1 MSPRSSAASLAALLL
16 LGLAACQTEN
26 TTSPDAAAEADRGQL
41 AMRLPPEVVTATD
54 PEADSIRVRIVP
66 TTGADRTPV
75 LRTWPLAAGEL
86 ILPSLPAVRCS
97 IQVLLVKTGTQGP
110 VAQPVV
116 SVATYQWASL
126 LDILPGK
133 TTQVEVLLLPVS
145 GSLSLNVKVAGNLAN
160 VVPPTASPAAGTFP
174 AAQTVTLSRPAGL
187 AAGTIQYRIENP
199 ATGNANP
206 WTTYTGP
213 VSIPSTSTL
222 FYRTISGTDT
232 GLIAT
237 GTYTIAIPV
246 SPSIL
251 LSFATPTATPP
262 GWAGS
267 VVANQ
272 GSTVSGAVLP
282 GPFAG
287 NAARIQHSLAPSA
300 VGTWVTAR
308 FSVPTSNWPNFG
320 GIQLG
325 LQSDRPRQVRLVL
338 VSSNPAYQTILNG
351 GGGFGATV
359 NINTTATI
367 FNLNRA
373 SFVPL
378 PWGPSM
384 GSLTLDQILPT
395 ITGLDIAYGCSTGS
409 SCTEAGFL
417 FVDEIRFL
425 P

>member
-1 MSPRSSAASLAALLL
+1 MSRRSTAASLAALLL

-26 TTSPDAAAEADRGQL
+26 TTSPGAATDPDRGQL

-66 TTGADRTPV
+66 TAGADRTPV
-75 LRTWPLAAGEL
+75 LRTWSLAAGEL
-86 ILPSLPAVRCS
+86 IFPSLPAVRCS
-97 IQVLLVKTGTQGP
+97 IQVHLLKSGAPG
-110 VAQPVV
+110 AAGQPSA

-133 TTQVEVLLLPVS
+133 TTQVEVLLAPVS

-160 VVPPTASPAAGTFP
+160 VVPPIASPAAGTY
-174 AAQTVTLSRPAGL
+174 AAVQTVTLARPAGL

-213 VSIPSTSTL
+213 ISIATTSTL
-222 FYRTISGTDT
+222 FYRSISGSDT

-246 SPSIL
+246 SPPVT
-251 LSFATPTATPP
+251 LSFTTPTATPP

-267 VVANQ
+267 VVANSGTVAT
-272 GSTVSGAVLP
+272 GSVVP

-287 NAARIQHSLAPSA
+287 NAARIQHTFVPT
-300 VGTWVTAR
+300 VTGPWVSAR
-308 FSVPTSNWPNFG
+308 FSIPTSSWPNLG
-320 GIQLG
+320 LIQLG
-325 LQSDRPRQVRLVL
+325 MQTDRPRQVRVLL
-338 VSSNPAYQTILNG
+338 VSSDPAYQAVLNG
-351 GGGFGATV
+351 GGGFGATLNV
-359 NINTTATI
+359 TPTATTFTLSRSTI
-367 FNLNRA
+367 VSLPGG
-373 SFVPL
+373 VP
-378 PWGPSM
+378 M
-384 GSLTLDQILPT
+384 GSLTLDQILRT
-395 ITGLDIAYGCSTGS
+395 VTGLDIVYGCSTGP
-409 SCTEAGFL
+409 SCNEVGSF